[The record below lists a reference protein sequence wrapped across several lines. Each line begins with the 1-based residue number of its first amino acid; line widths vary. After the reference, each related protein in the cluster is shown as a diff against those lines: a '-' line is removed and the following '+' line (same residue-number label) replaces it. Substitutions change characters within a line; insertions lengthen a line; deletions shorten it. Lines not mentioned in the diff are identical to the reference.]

1 MAETEFS
8 AAAAGGGLAAAL
20 RTHGI
25 KRSFPRGHALFTEG
39 DLGERVF
46 MIETGWVTLRSTG
59 PQGEEMILALRGPG
73 EVVGEMSAFDGA
85 PRTATALAVDEVEAV
100 VAPARSVAAALA
112 RDVDAAN
119 DFARILV
126 ARLRESDSQRVEFTV
141 LDTLARVARR
151 LLDLADRFGQPVP
164 EGVKVELPLSQEELA
179 SWCGASREATVKAL
193 RTLRE
198 VGGITTGRRVVTL
211 HDREALER
219 HARVGA
225 GG

>member
-25 KRSFPRGHALFTEG
+25 KRTFPRGHALFTEG

-46 MIETGWVTLRSTG
+46 LIDTGWVTLRSAG
-59 PQGEEMILALRGPG
+59 PDGEEMILALRGPG

-100 VAPARSVAAALA
+100 VAPARSVAAALEK
-112 RDVDAAN
+112 DVAAAN

-151 LLDLADRFGQPVP
+151 LLDLADRFGQPTP
-164 EGVKVELPLSQEELA
+164 EGIKVELPLSQEELA

-219 HARVGA
+219 HARTG
-225 GG
+225 